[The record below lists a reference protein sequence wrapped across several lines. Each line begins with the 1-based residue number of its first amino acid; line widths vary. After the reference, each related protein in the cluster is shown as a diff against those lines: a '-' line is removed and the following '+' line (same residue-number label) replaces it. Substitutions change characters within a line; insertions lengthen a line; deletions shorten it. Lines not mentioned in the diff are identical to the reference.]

1 MNVRL
6 QLSNVIFSQVVNNTC
21 VDRDL
26 LLDDNGFTSLFTN
39 LINQEPE
46 MVKLNSSKIVDALTN
61 YVANNY

>member
-6 QLSNVIFSQVVNNTC
+6 QLSNVIFSQVVGNTC

>member
-6 QLSNVIFSQVVNNTC
+6 QLSNVIFSQVVGNTC

-46 MVKLNSSKIVDALTN
+46 MVKLNSSKIVDDLTN

>member
-6 QLSNVIFSQVVNNTC
+6 QLSNVIFSQVVGNTC
-21 VDRDL
+21 VNRDL
-26 LLDDNGFTSLFTN
+26 LLDDNGFISLFTN